1 MGVGYPINFEV
12 SEDSPIFTHP
22 LYVKWSTKNF
32 QDISGEQGDLLTD
45 ITAIQPNAQ
54 TSELLAY
61 LSSVLRLSVII
72 NTA

>member
-32 QDISGEQGDLLTD
+32 ETISGEQGDLITD
-45 ITAIQPNAQ
+45 LIAIQPNAQ
-54 TSELLAY
+54 TAELIAF
-61 LSSVLRLSVII
+61 LSAIFRLSILI